1 MFLVIKLVLT
11 TESIF
16 PPQGY
21 DTSMIMLQFSIV
33 AVYCKQCIRSQV
45 IIMTNTNLHV
55 SALMQTPIA
64 VLHVSWSAPC
74 SGGPRQTHNKHGVSP
89 LIRTDSF

>member
-21 DTSMIMLQFSIV
+21 DTSIIMLQFSIV

-64 VLHVSWSAPC
+64 VLHVSC
-74 SGGPRQTHNKHGVSP
+74 SGGPRQTLNKHGVSP